1 VSDTIKNAL
10 TMKALIEVDNLYA
23 LDENRPAG
31 KITLNVIGGFALLLN
46 NVRKNMTEYTDIDYI
61 GDELPE
67 KLEKIIRSVGIK
79 HGLDVNWINNDS
91 LLEGSSLEDLEITT
105 GKLNFLPKVELTCF
119 EVHSL
124 CNEDLLR
131 LKMMSIDTTYMVL
144 ETGENFTRKK
154 DFSDVKLLMEELS
167 IDVPALKTMTSDYVL
182 EPAVYDIVEA
192 FTKIGEAAIENITK
206 SHPIP

>member
-1 VSDTIKNAL
+1 MNNSIKNAI

-23 LDENRPAG
+23 QDENRPDG
-31 KITLNVIGGFALLLN
+31 KIKLNVIGGFALLLN

-61 GDELPE
+61 GGELPE
-67 KLEKIIRSVGIK
+67 KLGKIIKDVGIK

-105 GKLNFLPKVELTCF
+105 GKLNFLPKIDLNCF

-131 LKMMSIDTTYMVL
+131 LKMMSIDTTYMIL
-144 ETGENFTRKK
+144 EAGENFTRKK
-154 DFSDVKLLMEELS
+154 DFSDVKLLMEELN
-167 IDVPALKTMTSDYVL
+167 IDVPALKKMTSDYVL
-182 EPAVYDIVEA
+182 EPAVYDIVDT
-192 FTKIGEAAIENITK
+192 FNKTGEIHKTG
-206 SHPIP
+206 

>member
-1 VSDTIKNAL
+1 MNNSLKNAI

-23 LDENRPAG
+23 QDENRPDG
-31 KITLNVIGGFALLLN
+31 KIKLNVIGGFALLLN

-61 GDELPE
+61 GGELPE
-67 KLEKIIRSVGIK
+67 KLGKIIKDVGIK

-105 GKLNFLPKVELTCF
+105 GKLNFLPKVDLNCF

-131 LKMMSIDTTYMVL
+131 LKMMSIDTTYMIL
-144 ETGENFTRKK
+144 EAGENFTRKK
-154 DFSDVKLLMEELS
+154 DFSDVKLLMEELN
-167 IDVPALKTMTSDYVL
+167 IDVPALKKMTSDYVL
-182 EPAVYDIVEA
+182 EPAVYDIVDT
-192 FTKIGEAAIENITK
+192 FNKTGEIHKTG
-206 SHPIP
+206 